1 MKRTASI
8 AVFVPLALALVAAD
22 RLSKAWAAANL
33 YAGVAE
39 LDLGPV
45 NLTLVYNTG
54 AAFGIG
60 EGSTYVFIA
69 IAACIVTLIV
79 AWLAGVKWH
88 SKLEVFSLALVA
100 AGGVGNLIDRVQ
112 WGYVVDFIEFTFIDF
127 PVFNVA
133 DVCVTC
139 GVALFII
146 AVLFCMDLSF
156 EDPDGDDDGGP
167 RQAGAVEAAADAVDP
182 QVAVSGAGD
191 APAPATPWAPLGAEE
206 PDAPM
211 AAGPATADA
220 PAVAAA
226 GEEPASAP
234 APELSPLDVE
244 GVLAAHG
251 KTASA
256 RVERAAVEARYY
268 DSPASYG
275 PRAASA
281 AASRPAAA
289 VSAGRRVVPAGCEP
303 VAAPEAARDAG
314 SDPAVADPGPAPD
327 AEVPRQRH
335 SSVAA
340 ELLAELRAGSQGGTR
355 A

>member
-1 MKRTASI
+1 MFVPVVLALI
-8 AVFVPLALALVAAD
+8 AVD

-33 YAGVAE
+33 YADVAE

-45 NLTLVYNTG
+45 NLTLVHNTG

-79 AWLAGVKWH
+79 AWLAGVRWH

-112 WGYVVDFIEFTFIDF
+112 WGYVVDFIEFTFIEF

-133 DVCVTC
+133 DICVTC

-146 AVLFCMDLSF
+146 AILFCMDLSF
-156 EDPDGDDDGGP
+156 EDPDGEDDGGS
-167 RQAGAVEAAADAVDP
+167 RQAGAVEAAATQP
-182 QVAVSGAGD
+182 QAAAGGADD

-206 PDAPM
+206 PEPSLTAGL
-211 AAGPATADA
+211 AAADPQAPATAAAEDA
-220 PAVAAA
+220 
-226 GEEPASAP
+226 AP

-275 PRAASA
+275 PQARVQAAAGCPAGGAVAGPARTASAFAAAPAPAASE
-281 AASRPAAA
+281 PAA
-289 VSAGRRVVPAGCEP
+289 G
-303 VAAPEAARDAG
+303 PE
-314 SDPAVADPGPAPD
+314 PAPAAD
-327 AEVPRQRH
+327 EPRYG
-335 SSVAA
+335 SVAA
-340 ELLAELRAGSQGGTR
+340 ELLAELRTGSQEGTG

>member
-22 RLSKAWAAANL
+22 RLSKDWAAANL

-45 NLTLVYNTG
+45 NLTLVHNTG

-146 AVLFCMDLSF
+146 AILFFMDLSF
-156 EDPDGDDDGGP
+156 EGPDGEG
-167 RQAGAVEAAADAVDP
+167 AGRPQEAAVADASAAAASPRAATDGASP
-182 QVAVSGAGD
+182 QAAAAAAEE
-191 APAPATPWAPLGAEE
+191 APAPATPQDPLGAEE
-206 PDAPM
+206 PDAP
-211 AAGPATADA
+211 P
-220 PAVAAA
+220 AAA
-226 GEEPASAP
+226 GLQAAAAAAEEEPAPASAPAP

-275 PRAASA
+275 PQARVHAAAARPAGGAVAGPARTAPAPTAGSEPAAS
-281 AASRPAAA
+281 SEPAA
-289 VSAGRRVVPAGCEP
+289 PA
-303 VAAPEAARDAG
+303 
-314 SDPAVADPGPAPD
+314 ADGPRYD
-327 AEVPRQRH
+327 
-335 SSVAA
+335 SVAA

>member
-1 MKRTASI
+1 MKRSASI
-8 AVFVPLALALVAAD
+8 ALFVPVVLVMTAVD

-39 LDLGPV
+39 LDLGPI
-45 NLTLVYNTG
+45 NLTLVHNTG

-79 AWLAGVKWH
+79 AWLAGVRWH

-100 AGGVGNLIDRVQ
+100 AGGVGNLVDRVQ
-112 WGYVVDFIEFTFIDF
+112 WGYVVDFIEFKFIEF

-133 DVCVTC
+133 DICVTC
-139 GVALFII
+139 GVALFIVAI
-146 AVLFCMDLSF
+146 LFCMDLSF
-156 EDPDGDDDGGP
+156 EGPDGEDDGGP
-167 RQAGAVEAAADAVDP
+167 REAGAVAAADASP
-182 QVAVSGAGD
+182 QAAADGADD
-191 APAPATPWAPLGAEE
+191 APAPATPQAPLGVEE
-206 PDAPM
+206 PDAPL
-211 AAGPATADA
+211 AAGPATADVQA
-220 PAVAAA
+220 AVVAAEE
-226 GEEPASAP
+226 EEPVSAP

-303 VAAPEAARDAG
+303 VAVPEAAGGAG
-314 SDPAVADPGPAPD
+314 SDPAVADPEPASG
-327 AEVPRQRH
+327 AEASRQRH